1 MQSANQ
7 DYSKIFAIGD
17 VHGCADELVE
27 LLGNLP
33 LDDQSLVV
41 FLGDLVDRGPK
52 SKEVID
58 HILKLKEMCQ
68 VVAISGNH
76 EAMFLSFLDHPE
88 SIESILF
95 IMNGGLATLDSY
107 ADENSHQG
115 FSLPKE
121 HEEFLRQLPDYA
133 MVNDFVFV
141 HAGLPKLKLPDCL
154 APEYREDRL
163 WLRNISMD
171 SSFDWGKKLIHGHSP
186 TVSVEIHKNRINL
199 DTGCV
204 FGLNLTAMELVTQT
218 LYQVKKA
225 SLKSSN
231 RGFWPKSTWVTN
243 KPNLRAQPRFAG
255 KIPVSI
261 VGVDQ
266 EFTTLNYNE
275 IGLLLRQTS
284 GDAAIFL
291 NQFISGVIGR
301 EPLTQILF
309 LGEVVRIQS
318 SAEGWMYG
326 VKVLKLNSP

>member
-107 ADENSHQG
+107 ADEISHHG
-115 FSLPKE
+115 FSLP
-121 HEEFLRQLPDYA
+121 
-133 MVNDFVFV
+133 N
-141 HAGLPKLKLPDCL
+141 
-154 APEYREDRL
+154 
-163 WLRNISMD
+163 
-171 SSFDWGKKLIHGHSP
+171 
-186 TVSVEIHKNRINL
+186 
-199 DTGCV
+199 
-204 FGLNLTAMELVTQT
+204 
-218 LYQVKKA
+218 
-225 SLKSSN
+225 
-231 RGFWPKSTWVTN
+231 
-243 KPNLRAQPRFAG
+243 
-255 KIPVSI
+255 
-261 VGVDQ
+261 
-266 EFTTLNYNE
+266 
-275 IGLLLRQTS
+275 
-284 GDAAIFL
+284 
-291 NQFISGVIGR
+291 
-301 EPLTQILF
+301 
-309 LGEVVRIQS
+309 
-318 SAEGWMYG
+318 
-326 VKVLKLNSP
+326 